1 MNKKCSLW
9 EDGEEGEGW
18 RKNGMEEG
26 RGEGGRGRDEGGE
39 RRGREG
45 RVKGEGEGGGRSI
58 RD

>member
-1 MNKKCSLW
+1 MGGW
-9 EDGEEGEGW
+9 GGGGGMEGEWDG
-18 RKNGMEEG
+18 G
-26 RGEGGRGRDEGGE
+26 GERRGRDGE